1 MPTTT
6 WSASRRDP
14 GLPSPPHAAKG
25 RARKAPGATAAPK
38 PTEAPKLGLV
48 ALSTALGMRVA
59 YMEALGDGLTVAELS
74 EPSAK
79 VEARFLTEEV
89 QKLLRKTS

>member
-1 MPTTT
+1 
-6 WSASRRDP
+6 
-14 GLPSPPHAAKG
+14 
-25 RARKAPGATAAPK
+25 
-38 PTEAPKLGLV
+38 
-48 ALSTALGMRVA
+48 MRVA